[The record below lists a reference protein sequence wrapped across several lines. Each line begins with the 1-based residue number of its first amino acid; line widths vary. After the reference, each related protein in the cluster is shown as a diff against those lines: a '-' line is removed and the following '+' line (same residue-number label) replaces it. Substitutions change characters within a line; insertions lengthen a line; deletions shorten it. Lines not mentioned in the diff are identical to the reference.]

1 MKKKIYSKEDIF
13 KLLDAELSAEEKTE
27 LATAESISAYHFSL
41 GVWIRNTLI
50 YNNENNIARIF
61 SSNDS
66 QDTTSY
72 FPSFLLADTLSSTI
86 LEEYQKYLQH

>member
-13 KLLDAELSAEEKTE
+13 KLLDAELSAEEKNE

-41 GVWIRNTLI
+41 GVWIRNTF
-50 YNNENNIARIF
+50 F
-61 SSNDS
+61 SSN
-66 QDTTSY
+66 
-72 FPSFLLADTLSSTI
+72 PSADQLSATI